1 MIMKTLIIEDDKDI
15 ADLIKI
21 HLQDMDLDMQVH
33 CCSDGLQGWRE
44 VKSHHYD
51 LVLLDLMLPSLN
63 GLEICK
69 RIRSQI
75 ESYIPIIMLTSKS
88 GELDRVLGL
97 ELGADDYLSKPFSLM
112 ELIARVKAQLRR
124 SEALLDHR
132 ANTQIKYAN
141 LDIET
146 ANRQVRCCGKNIE
159 LTAREFDLLVHFA
172 KHPGRV
178 FSRLQLL
185 DRVWGESHE
194 GYEHT
199 VNTHINRLRN
209 KIEPDP
215 RHPTYIKT
223 VWGVG
228 YQFSDSV

>member
-33 CCSDGLQGWRE
+33 CCGDGLQGWRE
-44 VKSHHYD
+44 IKSHHYD
-51 LVLLDLMLPSLN
+51 LILLDLMLPGLN

-69 RIRSQI
+69 RVRSQI
-75 ESYIPIIMLTSKS
+75 ETYIPIIMLTSKS

-124 SEALLDHR
+124 SQAIQDQR
-132 ANTQIKYAN
+132 TNTQMRFTN

-146 ANRQVRCCGKNIE
+146 ANRQVRCYGKSIE

-209 KIEPDP
+209 KIEADP
-215 RHPTYIKT
+215 RHPSYIKT

-228 YQFSDSV
+228 YQFSEDI

>member
-1 MIMKTLIIEDDKDI
+1 
-15 ADLIKI
+15 
-21 HLQDMDLDMQVH
+21 
-33 CCSDGLQGWRE
+33 
-44 VKSHHYD
+44 
-51 LVLLDLMLPSLN
+51 MLPSLN

>member
-69 RIRSQI
+69 RIRGQI

-132 ANTQIKYAN
+132 ANTQIKYTN

-146 ANRQVRCCGKNIE
+146 ANRQVQSCGKNIE

>member
-15 ADLIKI
+15 ADLIQI

-112 ELIARVKAQLRR
+112 ELMARVKAQLRR
-124 SEALLDHR
+124 SEALLDQR
-132 ANTQIKYAN
+132 TNTQIKFTN

-146 ANRQVRCCGKNIE
+146 ANRQVRCFGKGIE

-209 KIEPDP
+209 KIEIDP

>member
-15 ADLIKI
+15 AELIKI
-21 HLQDMDLDMQVH
+21 HLQDMDLEMQIHICV
-33 CCSDGLQGWRE
+33 DGLQGWRE
-44 VKSHHYD
+44 IKSRHYD
-51 LVLLDLMLPSLN
+51 LILLDLMLPSLN

-69 RIRSQI
+69 RVRSQI
-75 ESYIPIIMLTSKS
+75 EAYIPIIMLTSKTS
-88 GELDRVLGL
+88 ELDRVLGL
-97 ELGADDYLSKPFSLM
+97 ELGADDYLSKPFSLL
-112 ELIARVKAQLRR
+112 ELVARVKAQLRR
-124 SEALLDHR
+124 SKALQDER
-132 ANTQIKYAN
+132 SNTQIKFTN
-141 LDIET
+141 LAIET
-146 ANRQVRCCGKNIE
+146 ANRQVLCSGQIVQ

-209 KIEPDP
+209 KIEADP
-215 RHPTYIKT
+215 RHPSYIKT

-228 YQFSDSV
+228 YQFDGSA